1 MNLREKIEKE
11 ITEKVMI
18 KLASERVELANIG
31 QYEREAYGQDIWV
44 DQLTQWADRIDKT
57 KKELE
62 KAVEN
67 AEFVN
72 KEALKGIQKVI
83 GQEASI
89 EKAIKDLG
97 LSAPTD
103 YEKAKKRIR
112 DIQKDV
118 KSLGKKIKA

>member
-11 ITEKVMI
+11 ITNKVMT
-18 KLASERVELANIG
+18 KLASEKVELASVG
-31 QYEREAYGQDIWV
+31 EYERGAYSQDIWI
-44 DQLTQWADRIDKT
+44 DQLTQWAERIDKT

-62 KAVEN
+62 RYVEN

-72 KEALKGIQKVI
+72 KEALKGIKKVMN
-83 GQEASI
+83 QEASI

-97 LSAPTD
+97 LSAPAD
-103 YEKAKKRIR
+103 YEQAKKRIR

-118 KSLGKKIKA
+118 QSLGKKIKA

>member
-11 ITEKVMI
+11 ITDKVMT
-18 KLASERVELANIG
+18 KLSSSRVELANVS
-31 QYEREAYGQDIWV
+31 QYEREAYGQDIWI

-62 KAVEN
+62 RYVEN
-67 AEFVN
+67 ADFVN
-72 KEALKGIQKVI
+72 KEALKGIKKVMN
-83 GQEASI
+83 QEASI

-97 LSAPTD
+97 LSAPAD
-103 YEKAKKRIR
+103 YEQAKKRIR
-112 DIQKDV
+112 DIEKDV